1 MPSSEDP
8 VTSARNFDAHARA
21 ARSLAAAL
29 KDLINLERQTIGLD
43 KRDTRANRREN
54 ERPTDHVPLAAR
66 LARLEQIDE
75 AEVVYSETTTP
86 SVHPTHTE
94 REDSVTPLANGDDAP
109 MFRN

>member
-29 KDLINLERQTIGLD
+29 KDLIGLERQTIGLD
-43 KRDTRANRREN
+43 QRDTRANRREN
-54 ERPTDHVPLAAR
+54 ERPTDHIPLAAR

-75 AEVVYSETTTP
+75 RLSARRPRGEKT
-86 SVHPTHTE
+86 
-94 REDSVTPLANGDDAP
+94 A
-109 MFRN
+109 

>member
-43 KRDTRANRREN
+43 KRDPRGNRAESD
-54 ERPTDHVPLAAR
+54 RPPDHVPLAQR
-66 LARLEQIDE
+66 LARLEQIED
-75 AEVVYSETTTP
+75 ADYSEED
-86 SVHPTHTE
+86 VHPTHTE
-94 REDSVTPLANGDDAP
+94 REDTVTPLPHGDDAP
-109 MFRN
+109 MFRH